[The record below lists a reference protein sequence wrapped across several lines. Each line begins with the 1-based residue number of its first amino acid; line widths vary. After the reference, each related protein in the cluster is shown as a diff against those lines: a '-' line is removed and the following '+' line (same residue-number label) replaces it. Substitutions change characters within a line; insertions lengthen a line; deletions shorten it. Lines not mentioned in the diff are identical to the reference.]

1 MDANMDANMGRTR
14 APVVIVL
21 MGVSSSGKS
30 TIGRQL
36 AKMLGWPFR
45 DADSFHPAAN
55 IEKMSRGIPL
65 EDSDRWPWLDAIAD
79 WIEAELGKGQ
89 SALVSCSALK
99 RSYRR
104 RLIRERTDVRLVYL
118 KGSLELVGKRMA
130 QRRHHF
136 MPLSLLKNQFDVL
149 EEPEPEEHA
158 LTVSIVP
165 PARRVAQTIISR
177 LKLVSARP
185 SGDGAQK

>member
-1 MDANMDANMGRTR
+1 MSATPTPM
-14 APVVIVL
+14 VIVL

-30 TIGRQL
+30 TIGRHL
-36 AKMLGWPFR
+36 AKMLGWTYR
-45 DADSFHPAAN
+45 DADSFHPPAN
-55 IEKMSRGIPL
+55 IAKMRRGIPL
-65 EDSDRWPWLDAIAD
+65 EDSDRWPWLDAIAQ
-79 WIEAELGKGQ
+79 WIDDELGKGQ

-104 RLIRERTDVRLVYL
+104 RLIRDRTDVRLVFL
-118 KGSLELVGKRMA
+118 RGSFELIGKRMA

-149 EEPEPEEHA
+149 QEPQPEENA

-165 PARRVAQTIISR
+165 PARRVAQTIISK
-177 LKLVSARP
+177 LNLVSARP
-185 SGDGAQK
+185 SGDGAQE

>member
-1 MDANMDANMGRTR
+1 MDADIARPA

-36 AKMLGWPFR
+36 AKMLGWPYR

-55 IEKMSRGIPL
+55 IEKMRRGIPL
-65 EDSDRWPWLDAIAD
+65 EDSDRWPWLDAIAA
-79 WIEAELGKGQ
+79 WIDEELGKGQ

-104 RLIRERTDVRLVYL
+104 RLIRERTDVRLVFL
-118 KGSLELVGKRMA
+118 KGSFELVGKRMA

-136 MPLSLLKNQFDVL
+136 MPLSLLKTQFDVL
-149 EEPEPEEHA
+149 EEPEPEENA

-177 LKLVSARP
+177 LKLVSAKP
-185 SGDGAQK
+185 SGDRAQH

>member
-1 MDANMDANMGRTR
+1 MQPTP
-14 APVVIVL
+14 APLVIVL

-65 EDSDRWPWLDAIAD
+65 EDSDRWPWLDAIAG
-79 WIEAELGKGQ
+79 WIDAELGKGQ

-99 RSYRR
+99 RSYRQ
-104 RLIRERTDVRLVYL
+104 RLIRDHTDVRLVFL
-118 KGSLELVGKRMA
+118 KGSFELIGKRMA
-130 QRRHHF
+130 QRHRHF
-136 MPLSLLKNQFDVL
+136 MPLSLLKTQFDVL
-149 EEPEPEEHA
+149 EEPAPEEGA
-158 LTVSIVP
+158 LVVSIVP
-165 PARRVAQTIISR
+165 PARRVAQTIINR

-185 SGDGAQK
+185 SGDGAQQ